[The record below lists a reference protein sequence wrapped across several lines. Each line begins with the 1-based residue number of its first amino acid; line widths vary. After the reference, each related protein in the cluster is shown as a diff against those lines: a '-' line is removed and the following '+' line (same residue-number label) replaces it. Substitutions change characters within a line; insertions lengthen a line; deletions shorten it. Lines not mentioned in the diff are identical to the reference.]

1 MYRDAD
7 IKECIFST
15 VDLLYSHYALAAKI
29 KVNSLPRGRFFEK
42 AERTGIGESN
52 PALDAV
58 FMFFYSFLVVIIN
71 TFCTNY

>member
-29 KVNSLPRGRFFEK
+29 KVNSLPRGRFLRRQKEQ
-42 AERTGIGESN
+42 
-52 PALDAV
+52 ALGRAI
-58 FMFFYSFLVVIIN
+58 LL
-71 TFCTNY
+71 